1 MTSTLHFLGTSDSK
15 GVPRFWCNCPVCHE
29 ARTAIQ
35 GRPGFNRRTRPSALL
50 RGNGETLL
58 LDCGPDLHAQLS
70 RLGDPFVPDAVI
82 VSHAHNDHLLGLG
95 DLLDYVASAG
105 GQLRIYAPAD
115 ALPDIQA
122 RFAYAFLG
130 QSDEWRPPVQPIPD
144 EGLELCGYRV
154 RAFEVPHGANGVS
167 HAFHF
172 AAAPS
177 TSTLFTSIPSTAAPS
192 ASTLPAS
199 TPGRWVYMTD
209 AIGIPDEL
217 AQVWLQDLD
226 LLVLGTSF
234 RDESGT
240 EQAGRSVYDVREA
253 LALPWARAARRV
265 LLSHLSHDIDV
276 RQVLPDRKYSYATDG
291 LSVSLNAPAVL
302 RTGRP

>member
-1 MTSTLHFLGTSDSK
+1 MTATLHFLGTSDSK

-29 ARTAIQ
+29 ARSSVQ
-35 GRPGFNRRTRPSALL
+35 GRPGFNRRTRPGALL

-70 RLGDPFVPDAVI
+70 RLGGPFVPGAVLI
-82 VSHAHNDHLLGLG
+82 SHAHNDHVLGLG
-95 DLLDYVASAG
+95 DLLDYVTSAG
-105 GQLRIYAPAD
+105 GQLRIYAPA
-115 ALPDIQA
+115 AVLPDIRA
-122 RFAYAFLG
+122 RFAYAFQG
-130 QSDEWRPPVQPIPD
+130 QPEGSSPPVQPIPD

-154 RAFEVPHGANGVS
+154 RAFEVPHGANGTS

-177 TSTLFTSIPSTAAPS
+177 TSAPPPFPPSVS
-192 ASTLPAS
+192 ALPAS
-199 TPGRWVYMTD
+199 IPGRWVYMTD
-209 AIGIPDEL
+209 AVDVPDGL
-217 AQVWLQDLD
+217 AGAWLQDLD

-234 RDESGT
+234 RDESET
-240 EQAGRSVYDVREA
+240 DHSGRSVYDVREA

-291 LSVSLNAPAVL
+291 LSVSLNVPAVP

>member
-29 ARTAIQ
+29 ARTSVQ

-70 RLGDPFVPDAVI
+70 RLGGPFVPDAVI
-82 VSHAHNDHLLGLG
+82 VSHAHNDHVLGLG
-95 DLLDYVASAG
+95 DLLDYVTSAG
-105 GQLRIYAPAD
+105 GQLRIYAPAA
-115 ALPDIQA
+115 ALPDIRA
-122 RFAYAFLG
+122 RFAYAFQG
-130 QSDEWRPPVQPIPD
+130 QSDGLPPLMQPIPD

-154 RAFEVPHGANGVS
+154 RAFEVPHGANGAS

-172 AAAPS
+172 V
-177 TSTLFTSIPSTAAPS
+177 S
-192 ASTLPAS
+192 AQPAS
-199 TPGRWVYMTD
+199 TPSASIPPAPTLGRWVYMTD
-209 AIGIPDEL
+209 AIGVPDDL
-217 AQVWLQDLD
+217 AGAWLQDLD

-253 LALPWARAARRV
+253 LALPWARTARRV

-276 RQVLPDRKYSYATDG
+276 RQVLPDRRYSYATDG
-291 LSVSLNAPAVL
+291 LSVSLNVPAVP

>member
-15 GVPRFWCNCPVCHE
+15 GVPRFWCNCPVCYE

-70 RLGDPFVPDAVI
+70 RLGGPFVPDAVI

-105 GQLRIYAPAD
+105 GQLRIYAPVD
-115 ALPDIQA
+115 ALPDIRA

-130 QSDEWRPPVQPIPD
+130 QSDEWRLPMQPIP
-144 EGLELCGYRV
+144 EQGLELCGYRV

-177 TSTLFTSIPSTAAPS
+177 TAALSTSTLS
-192 ASTLPAS
+192 AS

-291 LSVSLNAPAVL
+291 LSVSLNASAVP

>member
-70 RLGDPFVPDAVI
+70 RLGGPFVPDAVI

-95 DLLDYVASAG
+95 DLLDYVASVG

-177 TSTLFTSIPSTAAPS
+177 TSTL
-192 ASTLPAS
+192 PAS

-209 AIGIPDEL
+209 AIGILDEL

-291 LSVSLNAPAVL
+291 LSVSLNAPAVP

>member
-95 DLLDYVASAG
+95 DLLDYVASVG

-177 TSTLFTSIPSTAAPS
+177 TSTL
-192 ASTLPAS
+192 PAS

-209 AIGIPDEL
+209 AIGILDEL

-291 LSVSLNAPAVL
+291 LSVSLNAPAVP

>member
-70 RLGDPFVPDAVI
+70 RLGGPFVPDAVI

-95 DLLDYVASAG
+95 DLLDYVASVG

-177 TSTLFTSIPSTAAPS
+177 TAAPS
-192 ASTLPAS
+192 TSTLPAS
-199 TPGRWVYMTD
+199 IPGCWVYMTD

-276 RQVLPDRKYSYATDG
+276 RHVLPDRKYSYATDG
-291 LSVSLNAPAVL
+291 LSVSLNASAVP

>member
-1 MTSTLHFLGTSDSK
+1 MTATLHFLGTSDSK

-29 ARTAIQ
+29 ARTSVQ

-50 RGNGETLL
+50 RGKGETLL

-70 RLGDPFVPDAVI
+70 RLGGPFVPDAVI
-82 VSHAHNDHLLGLG
+82 VSHAHNDHILGLG
-95 DLLDYVASAG
+95 DLLDYVTSAG
-105 GQLRIYAPAD
+105 GQLRIYAPAT
-115 ALPDIQA
+115 ALPDIRA
-122 RFAYAFLG
+122 RFAYAFQG
-130 QSDEWRPPVQPIPD
+130 QPDGSPPPVQPIPD

-154 RAFEVPHGANGVS
+154 HAFKVPHGANGVS

-172 AAAPS
+172 VSAQPAAALPA
-177 TSTLFTSIPSTAAPS
+177 SISPVSVPS
-192 ASTLPAS
+192 ASVL
-199 TPGRWVYMTD
+199 GRWVYMTD
-209 AIGIPDEL
+209 AVDVPGEL
-217 AQVWLQDLD
+217 AQAWLQDLD

-240 EQAGRSVYDVREA
+240 DHSGRSVYDVREA
-253 LALPWARAARRV
+253 LALPWARTARRV

-276 RQVLPDRKYSYATDG
+276 RQVLPDRRYSYATDG
-291 LSVSLNAPAVL
+291 LSVSLNAPAVP

>member
-1 MTSTLHFLGTSDSK
+1 MTATLHFLGTSDSK

-29 ARTAIQ
+29 ARSSVQ

-70 RLGDPFVPDAVI
+70 RLGGPFVPDAVI
-82 VSHAHNDHLLGLG
+82 VSHAHNDHILGLG
-95 DLLDYVASAG
+95 DLLDYVTSAG
-105 GQLRIYAPAD
+105 GQLRIYAPA
-115 ALPDIQA
+115 AVLPDIWA
-122 RFAYAFLG
+122 RFAYAFQG
-130 QSDEWRPPVQPIPD
+130 QSGELPPVQPIPD
-144 EGLELCGYRV
+144 EGLELCGYRI

-172 AAAPS
+172 VAVQPAAA
-177 TSTLFTSIPSTAAPS
+177 
-192 ASTLPAS
+192 LPAS
-199 TPGRWVYMTD
+199 TPPASVPSASVLGCWVYMTD
-209 AIGIPDEL
+209 AIDVSGEL
-217 AQVWLQDLD
+217 AGAWLQDLD
-226 LLVLGTSF
+226 LLVLGTSL
-234 RDESGT
+234 RDESGA

-253 LALPWARAARRV
+253 LALPWARTTRRV

-276 RQVLPDRKYSYATDG
+276 RQVLPDRRYSYATDG
-291 LSVSLNAPAVL
+291 LSVSLNAPAVP